1 MRYKFLNFSLLPFY
15 FIQCVI
21 SVVEIAVSVT
31 TCILIIDHRSSLLR
45 RLLSCSYTEK
55 VQRDE
60 PGNPRLNLKLSE
72 YAPLSPIKFLK
83 QTDQPSTY
91 AKLNVNPT
99 THSGFVDLYHLSPR
113 LRKSNSTLSF

>member
-1 MRYKFLNFSLLPFY
+1 M
-15 FIQCVI
+15 CDI
-21 SVVEIAVSVT
+21 S
-31 TCILIIDHRSSLLR
+31 CRNRCLRDNMYLDHRSSIISLASIAILF
-45 RLLSCSYTEK
+45 LYTEK

-83 QTDQPSTY
+83 QTDQPSIY

-113 LRKSNSTLSF
+113 LRKSNSTLPF